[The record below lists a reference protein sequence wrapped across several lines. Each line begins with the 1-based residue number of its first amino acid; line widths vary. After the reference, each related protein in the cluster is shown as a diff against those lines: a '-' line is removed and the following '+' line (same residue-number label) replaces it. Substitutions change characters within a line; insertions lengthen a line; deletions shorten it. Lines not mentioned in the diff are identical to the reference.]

1 MSSLI
6 PELDEVFEFDGG
18 QLQGIWVEFDQNQ
31 DAGQPGMI
39 TKVSRLI
46 ISDEDMQ
53 AIEKAFGLQR
63 ITIGRARTGE
73 SFEVKNPRRS
83 GVGLTELDL
92 HRIDGSMIERSF

>member
-1 MSSLI
+1 M
-6 PELDEVFEFDGG
+6 PELDEAFEFDGG
-18 QLQGIWVEFDQNQ
+18 LIQGIWAEFDQNQ

-46 ISDEDMQ
+46 ISDEDML
-53 AIEKAFGLQR
+53 AIEKASGMRR
-63 ITIGRARTGE
+63 ITLSRVRTGE

-92 HRIDGSMIERSF
+92 HKIDGSMIERSF